1 MTGGWSLQQL
11 RLLMLVVQS
20 THASGTRLQA
30 LAAKSWMRS
39 ESIKSRLRALEELQE
54 TSNPQT

>member
-1 MTGGWSLQQL
+1 
-11 RLLMLVVQS
+11 MLVVQS

-54 TSNPQT
+54 ISKPQT